1 MALGMCILFLV
12 LFLPSSM
19 NKKSDNIVNEIKR
32 SKIVSNIKKVTIL
45 GKGGFSDC
53 YLIQT
58 KNKSYVIK
66 FRRDKGT
73 KRLEREFKLLSIK
86 EIVENNLAP
95 IIYKFDKSC
104 KKFKYPYLLEE
115 YVQGKNPKKTKI
127 NSWFIKTMA
136 KEYKELHSI
145 TSSKTEKQ
153 DMKRINSI
161 AYWANEQYLEFKRQ
175 KKYLGKSEI
184 DDLDMFYG
192 KLLKICKENDGILK
206 RRVYNFVQ
214 CDPSKENIFIMKN
227 GNIKLIDW
235 DFAGYHIFERDLL
248 LFSDIY
254 NLNKKQEMS
263 FLKHYGINPDVEF
276 MKKFSIL
283 KLLFFAGD
291 INWLLSQKD
300 KRHRK
305 IRSILKKCFRIF
317 KHIENSSKSG

>member
-1 MALGMCILFLV
+1 
-12 LFLPSSM
+12 M
-19 NKKSDNIVNEIKR
+19 NKKSDNTASEIKH
-32 SKIVSNIKKVTIL
+32 STIVDDIKSVILL

-53 YLIQT
+53 YLIRT

-66 FRRDKGT
+66 FRRDKKI

-95 IIYKFDKSC
+95 IIYKFDKSYTN
-104 KKFKYPYLLEE
+104 FKYPYLLEE
-115 YVQGKNPKKTKI
+115 YVQGENPKKTKI
-127 NSWFIKTMA
+127 SPWFIKTMA
-136 KEYKELHSI
+136 KEYKELHSV

-153 DMKRINSI
+153 DMKKINSI
-161 AYWANEQYLEFKRQ
+161 AYWSNEHFAEFKKQ
-175 KKYLGKSEI
+175 KKQIEKNERDKLNV
-184 DDLDMFYG
+184 FYG
-192 KLLKICKENDGILK
+192 KLLKICRDNDSVLK

-235 DFAGYHIFERDLL
+235 DFAGFHIFERDLI

-254 NLNKKQEMS
+254 NLNSKQERS
-263 FLKHYGINPDVEF
+263 FLKHYGIVPNAEF
-276 MKKFSIL
+276 MKKFYIL

-300 KRHRK
+300 TKHRK
-305 IRSILKKCFRIF
+305 IKSILKKCFRIF
-317 KHIENSSKSG
+317 RHI

>member
-1 MALGMCILFLV
+1 
-12 LFLPSSM
+12 M
-19 NKKSDNIVNEIKR
+19 NKKLDNIVNEIKS
-32 SKIVSNIKKVTIL
+32 SKIVNDIEKVNLL

-58 KNKSYVIK
+58 KKKSYVIK
-66 FRRDKGT
+66 FRRDKKT

-115 YVQGKNPKKTKI
+115 YVQGENPKKTKI
-127 NSWFIKTMA
+127 DSWFIKTMA
-136 KEYKELHSI
+136 KEYRELHSA
-145 TSSKTEKQ
+145 TSPKTEKE

-161 AYWANEQYLEFKRQ
+161 AYWANGHYVEFKKL
-175 KKYLGKSEI
+175 KKYLGKAEM
-184 DDLDMFYG
+184 DELTAFYS
-192 KLLKICKENDGILK
+192 KLLEICRENDAILK
-206 RRVYNFVQ
+206 RKLYNFVQ

-227 GNIKLIDW
+227 GDIKLIDW

-248 LFSDIY
+248 LFSDVY
-254 NLNKKQEMS
+254 NLNEKQEVS
-263 FLKHYGINPDVEF
+263 FLKHYGINPNVEF
-276 MKKFSIL
+276 MKKFWIL

-300 KRHRK
+300 WKRGE
-305 IRSILKKCFRIF
+305 IRRILKKCFGIF
-317 KHIENSSKSG
+317 KRIEKSGEGR